1 MTIRDLNW
9 NLETTFTRKQVIA
22 MSKVAEF
29 VGNIQKDL
37 TDGFPSAFKDFDW
50 TPVREVMALFS
61 TLGQQDAVGY
71 RSLCKAVQDVNSG
84 RVQLLCGKV
93 VPVSPFE
100 VGDRVKCINRD
111 GTMLNYGSV
120 YTVAYFSSD
129 GIRIE
134 EAMEAGWLE
143 YGRFVKVIEPGKGG

>member
-9 NLETTFTRKQVIA
+9 KLETTFTRKQVIA

-37 TDGFPSAFKDFDW
+37 SDGFPSAFKDFDW
-50 TPVREVMALFS
+50 APVREVMALFS
-61 TLGQQDAVGY
+61 TLGLQDTIGY

-84 RVQLLCGKV
+84 RVHFMCGKV

-100 VGDRVKCINRD
+100 VGEKVKCVEHH

-120 YTVAYFSSD
+120 YVVDDFCTD
-129 GIRIE
+129 GIR
-134 EAMEAGWLE
+134 LE
-143 YGRFVKVIEPGKGG
+143 GVPGVWFEYNRFVKLIEPGKGGE